1 MNGKAEATEEMN
13 NMDDDLLRLLDC
25 PSPVCIPDWYEVGS
39 STNNSNYSSR
49 EPSNI
54 TIGHHVPSIKLADD
68 DDDWD
73 DSICC
78 WNNMSRVLS

>member
-1 MNGKAEATEEMN
+1 MNDEKTEATEEMN
-13 NMDDDLLRLLDC
+13 IMDEDLLHLLDC
-25 PSPVCIPDWYEVGS
+25 PSPVCIPDWYGVGS

-54 TIGHHVPSIKLADD
+54 TIPHVPNIKVDD

-73 DSICC
+73 ESICC
-78 WNNMSRVLS
+78 WNNMSYVLS